1 MKLILRYLK
10 PFYGRMFLGLGIKV
24 AGTIMDLIL
33 PYILAHIINNVVP
46 LKRMTPVLWWGVI
59 MIICSIIGVTGNV
72 VANRMAS
79 RVARDTSEQIRH
91 DLFSRVMH
99 LSSHQIDQLTI
110 PSLESRLTT
119 DTYNVHHMIGMMQRM
134 GVRAPIL
141 LVGGIAVAATME
153 PVLTLVLV
161 ATLPFITLAVW
172 GISRKGIPLYTALQ
186 QKVDKLVRVVR
197 ENAQGIRIIKAL
209 SKTDYERRHFDAVN
223 REVVDAEKKA
233 GITMA
238 ASNPLMNFFLN
249 TGLTCVIVVGAF
261 RVNGGTSE
269 PGNIIA
275 FMSFFTMISNAMLSV
290 TRMFVMLSKGTASA
304 NRITE
309 VIELPADLPVGSLDD
324 YPPRRDGDEG
334 FITFEH
340 VDFSYNKTKNN
351 LTDLSFTVPRG
362 GTLGIIGATGS
373 GKSTIVQLLMRFYDV
388 DSGSIRIGGL
398 DIRSIPSD
406 ELHRKFGIAMQNDF
420 SMPRRWRKTSPSA
433 RGAGARRG

>member
-172 GISRKGIPLYTALQ
+172 VISRKGIPLYTALQ

-223 REVVDAEKKA
+223 GR
-233 GITMA
+233 
-238 ASNPLMNFFLN
+238 
-249 TGLTCVIVVGAF
+249 
-261 RVNGGTSE
+261 
-269 PGNIIA
+269 
-275 FMSFFTMISNAMLSV
+275 
-290 TRMFVMLSKGTASA
+290 
-304 NRITE
+304 
-309 VIELPADLPVGSLDD
+309 
-324 YPPRRDGDEG
+324 
-334 FITFEH
+334 
-340 VDFSYNKTKNN
+340 
-351 LTDLSFTVPRG
+351 
-362 GTLGIIGATGS
+362 
-373 GKSTIVQLLMRFYDV
+373 
-388 DSGSIRIGGL
+388 
-398 DIRSIPSD
+398 
-406 ELHRKFGIAMQNDF
+406 
-420 SMPRRWRKTSPSA
+420 
-433 RGAGARRG
+433 